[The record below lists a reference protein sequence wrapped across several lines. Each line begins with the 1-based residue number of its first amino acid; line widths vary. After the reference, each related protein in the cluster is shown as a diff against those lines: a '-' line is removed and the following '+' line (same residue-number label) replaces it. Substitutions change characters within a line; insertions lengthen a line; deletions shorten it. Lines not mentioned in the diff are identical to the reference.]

1 MNSYSF
7 RSGVFFYKDHM
18 SIKKKHVRIVLSTL
32 FIVLFGGYFGFSE
45 VTTNPQ
51 HASDKSLARS
61 AEEFQVIR
69 VVDGDT
75 IVVAINQKPETIRL
89 LGINTPETVAPNRP
103 VQCFGPEASAR
114 AKELLEKKI
123 VRLESDSSQDDQDKY
138 KRLLRFVF
146 LEEENINEVLIRDGY
161 AREYTY
167 KTPHKYQQEFRAV
180 QKSAKKNRLGLWG
193 ACP

>member
-1 MNSYSF
+1 MNSYSL

-18 SIKKKHVRIVLSTL
+18 LINNKRAKIILSTL

-45 VTTNPQ
+45 AISNNP

-114 AKELLEKKI
+114 TKELLETKI
-123 VRLESDSSQDDQDKY
+123 IRLESDPSQDDRDKY
-138 KRLLRFVF
+138 KRLLRFAF
-146 LEEENINEVLIRDGY
+146 LEDENINETLVRDGY
-161 AREYTY
+161 AKEYTY

-180 QKSAKKNRLGLWG
+180 QRSAKKNGLGLWG